1 MQTADSLDQ
10 TESSLN
16 STQER
21 LLDLSVI
28 LAELEALVQQNSRD
42 LATARNV
49 TEEAENAS
57 AAVDQVSRSLA
68 TVLST
73 LELNQNNLDFTIIII
88 IIISVRCCQVH
99 VYRV

>member
-57 AAVDQVSRSLA
+57 AAVDQVSCSLA
-68 TVLST
+68 TVPVQL
-73 LELNQNNLDFTIIII
+73 
-88 IIISVRCCQVH
+88 
-99 VYRV
+99 